1 MESGVGTTAARDSS
15 SKHHTG
21 GRGCMRAEGKCWRG
35 GAWGERGGELL
46 KVFIGGER
54 VLRRVGESAMGWDG
68 GV

>member
-1 MESGVGTTAARDSS
+1 MHE
-15 SKHHTG
+15 G
-21 GRGCMRAEGKCWRG
+21 GGGALEG
-35 GAWGERGGELL
+35 GAWGEGGERL

>member
-1 MESGVGTTAARDSS
+1 MHE
-15 SKHHTG
+15 G
-21 GRGCMRAEGKCWRG
+21 GG
-35 GAWGERGGELL
+35 GALEGGGLGGGGGELL